1 MSHRSGPL
9 KDQSTVHRQEA
20 QARADRIQAFRDE
33 LHQLEAE
40 GALALDATARE
51 SIDSHHARLLAD
63 MAERFDIDTD
73 GSGRQLSLGMR
84 IASLVGALALSAAV
98 FFFFYQVWG
107 FLVTPVQVG
116 LLFAAPI
123 LATLGAGW
131 MAQRERTRYLT
142 SLLALVALACFV
154 LNLSMLG
161 QIFNIAPE
169 RTAFLVWGVFALLL
183 AYAWDLKLVLVAAL
197 VCLAG
202 YLSASLGAWGGLYWL
217 SFGRRPEDFLIAGLL
232 MTIPGWLPRL
242 PRREFAPVYRVFGL
256 LMAFISILIMSYWG
270 EASYLPLNPA
280 LVEGSYQV
288 LGFVGSAGVIWL
300 GIRRADGKLFHLGA
314 TFFVLFLYTKVFDW
328 WWDWL
333 PKWLFFLVVG
343 LIAIGVLFGLGRLRH
358 SRREAST

>member
-1 MSHRSGPL
+1 MSQGNGPPQ
-9 KDQSTVHRQEA
+9 DQAAAHRQEA
-20 QARADRIQAFRDE
+20 QSRADRIQAFRDE
-33 LHQLEAE
+33 LCQLEAE
-40 GALALDATARE
+40 GAVALDTEIRQ
-51 SIDSHHARLLAD
+51 SIDLHHDRLLAE

-84 IASLVGALALSAAV
+84 IASLIGALALSAAV
-98 FFFFYQVWG
+98 FFFFYQIWG
-107 FLVTPVQVG
+107 FLITPLQVG
-116 LLFAAPI
+116 LLITAPI
-123 LATLGAGW
+123 LAILSADW
-131 MAQRERTRYLT
+131 MARRERTHYLT

-161 QIFNIAPE
+161 QIFNIAPD
-169 RTAFLVWGVFALLL
+169 RTAFLVWSLFALLL
-183 AYAWDLKLVLVAAL
+183 AYAWGLKLVLVAAL
-197 VCLAG
+197 ACLAG
-202 YLSASLGAWGGLYWL
+202 YVSATLGAWGGMYWL
-217 SFGRRPEDFLIAGLL
+217 SFGQRPEDFLIAGLL
-232 MTIPGWLPRL
+232 ITVPGWLQRL
-242 PRREFAPVYRVFGL
+242 PRSEFAPVYRVFGL
-256 LMAFISILIMSYWG
+256 LMAFISVLIMSFWG
-270 EASYLPLNPA
+270 EGSYLPLAPA
-280 LVEGSYQV
+280 IVEGSYQV